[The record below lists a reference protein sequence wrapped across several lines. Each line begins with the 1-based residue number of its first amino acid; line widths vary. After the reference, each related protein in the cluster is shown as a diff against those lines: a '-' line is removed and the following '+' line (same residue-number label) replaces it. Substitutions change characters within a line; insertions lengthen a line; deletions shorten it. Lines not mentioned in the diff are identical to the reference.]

1 MAFEDIGSW
10 GGFSGSAPGGGLLSV
25 GSGYGGAP
33 DNIFAASPSNWW
45 NNQADS
51 TWNQLLGGVTS
62 KQAAGLA
69 GQLGQGLTSAA
80 GGTSQDPRWLR
91 TAAGSPPQSL
101 GSQNSLLNTLLQ
113 MQLQREQLEQ
123 YPLGQSYRSSLLG

>member
-1 MAFEDIGSW
+1 MAFEDIGW

-45 NNQADS
+45 QGQGADS
-51 TWNQLLGGVTS
+51 TWNQLLGGLS
-62 KQAAGLA
+62 KQAPGLA
-69 GQLGQGLTSAA
+69 GQLGKGLTSAA

-91 TAAGSPPQSL
+91 TAAGSAPQSL